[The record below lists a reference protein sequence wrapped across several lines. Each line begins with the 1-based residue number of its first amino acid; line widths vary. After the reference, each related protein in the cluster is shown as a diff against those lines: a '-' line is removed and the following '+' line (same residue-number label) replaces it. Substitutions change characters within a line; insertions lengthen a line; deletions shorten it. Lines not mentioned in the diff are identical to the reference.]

1 MRKQI
6 LLMCDDLSFCRRFQ
20 EIMQDDTTN
29 IQYFLTAADALD
41 SYIRQ
46 RYCLVIMDSC
56 LEDVDSQKLPQMMRR
71 TKTVPILVLTN
82 GLSIE
87 EEINFFSLG
96 ATVCAQKPVELRHF
110 IAQSRALVQFYLGL
124 GHSEKRCYTLTFGME
139 LTIDPIHRQVVLK
152 GKWLELT
159 RKEFDVL
166 YFLASHPG
174 QVFTREQIYHNVW
187 HNEADYNVDESVKS
201 SIKALRKKLTQAPK
215 EYIQNVRGVG
225 YRFAG

>member
-1 MRKQI
+1 M
-6 LLMCDDLSFCRRFQ
+6 
-20 EIMQDDTTN
+20 
-29 IQYFLTAADALD
+29 
-41 SYIRQ
+41 
-46 RYCLVIMDSC
+46 
-56 LEDVDSQKLPQMMRR
+56 
-71 TKTVPILVLTN
+71 
-82 GLSIE
+82 
-87 EEINFFSLG
+87 
-96 ATVCAQKPVELRHF
+96 
-110 IAQSRALVQFYLGL
+110 
-124 GHSEKRCYTLTFGME
+124 TFGME

-215 EYIQNVRGVG
+215 EYIQKVRGVG